1 MWQPKALLIGLTILA
16 AAGCGSSH
24 TAKTAPEPE
33 SGPSQEQDAGIT
45 VQIDN
50 QNYADMDVYVL
61 DAGQRYRVGQAPGL
75 TTTTLTIPN
84 GMKPADGRVRLLA
97 DPIGGA
103 QPIATQALLIPPG
116 QQIYWTIGSDPST
129 STASTG

>member
-1 MWQPKALLIGLTILA
+1 MWQPKTLLIGLTILA

-24 TAKTAPEPE
+24 TAKTAPEPK
-33 SGPSQEQDAGIT
+33 SGSSQAQGTGTT

-50 QNYADMDVYVL
+50 QNYADMDIYVL
-61 DAGQRYRVGQAPGL
+61 NVGQRLLVGQAAGL
-75 TTTTLTIPN
+75 SKTTLTIPS
-84 GMKPADGRVRLLA
+84 GIAPADGRVRLLA
-97 DPIGGA
+97 DPTGGA
-103 QPIATQALLIPPG
+103 RPITTPLLVVPRG